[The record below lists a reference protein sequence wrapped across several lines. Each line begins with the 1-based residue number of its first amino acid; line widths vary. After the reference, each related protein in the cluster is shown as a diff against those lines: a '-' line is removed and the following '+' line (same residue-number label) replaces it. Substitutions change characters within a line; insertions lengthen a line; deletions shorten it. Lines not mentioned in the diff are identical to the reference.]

1 MGAYMS
7 TVLLNLRKGKFLLFF
22 LDLAIIFRGLLFFT
36 PVSSFFVALL
46 TGISLTALYSFRC
59 FDFTDHTGPS
69 SMAAAC
75 VGALL
80 LSLFGSF
87 FLSYFFNEP
96 LGGRAIVL
104 TFLFFLLLFPL
115 LHSVFLLLLLRFLPA
130 EHLLI
135 LGNTHWEPLFREI
148 AEVTRGKICAAAFVP
163 PHGESLD
170 EGLRLH
176 PFVSGLVLTEP
187 GFPENPPLAGVLED
201 LMKRGFQVK
210 YLCETAEFSL
220 RRIPLSVLQ
229 SFGPYYDITLRTR
242 SPRAYSRAMDILLS
256 LFLLLLFSPVMLIMA
271 VSIALS
277 TGFPVLYSQ
286 PRTGRN
292 GSVFTLRKFRT
303 MTPSDEDAA
312 SFAGDNLHRITPV
325 GRFFRKTRLDEL
337 PQLWNVLKG
346 DMSLIGPRPEQV
358 EFDRRYEREIP
369 FYSLR
374 SRLRPG
380 ITGWAQINDAYAS
393 NREETIRKLEY
404 DLFYVKNASPLL
416 DLEIVLKTG
425 QIMLGMRGSK

>member
-1 MGAYMS
+1 MS
-7 TVLLNLRKGKFLLFF
+7 TVLLNLRKAKFILFF
-22 LDLAIIFRGLLFFT
+22 LDLAIIFRGLLFFA
-36 PVSSFFVALL
+36 PVSSFFAALL
-46 TGISLTALYSFRC
+46 TGICLTALYSFRC

-75 VGALL
+75 VGALF
-80 LSLFGSF
+80 LSFFGCF

-96 LGGRAIVL
+96 LGGRTAGF
-104 TFLFFLLLFPL
+104 TFLFFLALFPL
-115 LHSVFLLLLLRFLPA
+115 LHSAFFLLLLRFLPA

-135 LGNTHWEPLFREI
+135 LGNVSWAPLFSEI
-148 AEVTRGKICAAAFVP
+148 WERTGGKIHPAAFVP
-163 PHGESLD
+163 PDRGSLGD
-170 EGLRLH
+170 ALRIY
-176 PFVSGLVLTEP
+176 PFASGLVLTEP
-187 GFPENPPLAGVLED
+187 EFPEAPPLAEMLEN
-201 LMKRGFQVK
+201 LMKKGFQVK
-210 YLCETAEFSL
+210 YLCETAEFTL

-229 SFGPYYDITLRTR
+229 AFGSHYDITLRTR
-242 SPRAYSRAMDILLS
+242 SPRAYSRALDILLS
-256 LFLLLLFSPVMLIMA
+256 LLILLFFSPIMA
-271 VSIALS
+271 IMAGSIALS
-277 TGFPVLYSQ
+277 TGFPVLFSQ
-286 PRTGRN
+286 TRIGRN
-292 GSVFTLRKFRT
+292 GSVFTLHKFRT
-303 MTPSDEDAA
+303 MMASDEDDA

-346 DMSLIGPRPEQV
+346 EMSLIGPRPEQV
-358 EFDRRYEREIP
+358 EFDRLYEREIP

-393 NREETIRKLEY
+393 NREETVRKLEY

-416 DLEIVLKTG
+416 DLEIILKTV